1 MFLTIISV
9 LILSFVSGSVVAA
22 NRRSVE
28 EYWWLCPVDRSLPM
42 RPEFSSDGLVAGSTE
57 VRAESTRVVEQ
68 GVTEFSGDVELVQD
82 GRALA
87 ADDVTYD
94 QPNDSMTAIGQT
106 KIWDASLLWSGYR
119 AMFNMRDNRHRLE
132 RGDYWLIGRQGR
144 GSADLIRTDN
154 VTNVSRLEHVDYT
167 TCPVGAE
174 TWKFSASKI
183 KLDHATERGYATNA
197 LLKVRDV
204 PVFWLPYISFPLSD
218 KRKSGFLV
226 PMIGTSNER
235 GLDVEVPYYIDIA
248 PEMDATVAPRWISE
262 RGMMMKGEYRYM
274 GRRFE
279 SEFDVEYLP
288 SDKLAEQDRSYVRVE
303 HEQRFGESDRGYLY
317 GLLQNASDARYFE
330 DFGGGLSI
338 TSQRFLDRQIRATYM
353 ADRYQVWGTMQ
364 AYQNIDDSIPD
375 RFGPYRR
382 LPNIL
387 AQTLYPQY
395 HLRPHF
401 YGLADVTY
409 FDRSDSV
416 TGARVD
422 LHPTLSFPFIKP
434 WAYVRPAIG
443 LRQTNYLLT
452 NSQQFE
458 STISRSVPVFSTD
471 AQLFLERRLR
481 LFDTPLMQTL
491 EPRAYYVL
499 MPKVGQSDI
508 PVFDTGL
515 YDFTFLQL
523 FNENRFAGRDRI
535 GDTNQVAL
543 ALTSRFLSLDSGREL
558 LRTSLGQIYYFR
570 DREIALP
577 GADVL
582 DDSTS
587 EFIGEVATNPVESW
601 SARATLQWDP
611 HDNRTEKSAFS
622 LRYAPP
628 DGTVVNAAY
637 RLRRAVTDVEQTD
650 LSWRVPLTENL
661 SMVGRWNYSL
671 QSKQSLELVGGLE
684 FETCC
689 WGIRLLSRR
698 FIRNVEGE
706 FDNAIFMQA
715 ELKGFAGFGGS
726 AASFLRKSIPGYEPI
741 F

>member
-144 GSADLIRTDN
+144 GAAELIRTDN

-226 PMIGTSNER
+226 PLIGTSNER

-481 LFDTPLMQTL
+481 LFDAPVMQTL